1 MKTIAS
7 YVMKR
12 KPEAQLSGIAM
23 VEAPYDEDVDA
34 IFKSI
39 MPEGVEPLHLFRV
52 MARNKRVLAKIKA
65 GSLLDRGSL
74 SLRERE
80 IIIDRTTARCGAE
93 YEWGVH
99 IAYFAERVGLTP
111 DQIRATAIGDAKD
124 PAWDARERLLIE
136 LVDQLHDTATVAP
149 GLMASLR
156 DEWSDGQVLE
166 MLALAGAYHTISFIA
181 NAAAVP
187 LESWG
192 ARFPDR

>member
-1 MKTIAS
+1 MATKHDPAPA
-7 YVMKR
+7 R
-12 KPEAQLSGIAM
+12 IAM
-23 VEAPYDEDVDA
+23 VEPPYDVDIDA

-39 MPEGVEPLHLFRV
+39 MPAGAEPLHLFRV
-52 MARNKRVLAKIKA
+52 MARSKRVIAKIKA

-74 SLRERE
+74 TLRERE

-111 DQIRATAIGDAKD
+111 DQVRATALSDAKD

-136 LVDQLHDTATVAP
+136 LVDQLHDTATVTPA
-149 GLMASLR
+149 LMDALLAH
-156 DEWSDGQVLE
+156 WSDEQVLE
-166 MLALAGAYHTISFIA
+166 MIALAGAYHTISFIA
-181 NAAAVP
+181 NATAVP
-187 LESWG
+187 LEDWA

>member
-1 MKTIAS
+1 
-7 YVMKR
+7 
-12 KPEAQLSGIAM
+12 
-23 VEAPYDEDVDA
+23 
-34 IFKSI
+34 
-39 MPEGVEPLHLFRV
+39 
-52 MARNKRVLAKIKA
+52 MARSKRVLAKIKA

-74 SLRERE
+74 SLRARE

-111 DQIRATAIGDAKD
+111 DQVRASAVSDAKD
-124 PAWDARERLLIE
+124 PAWDSRDAMLIE
-136 LVDQLHDTATVAP
+136 LADQLHDTSTVTSA
-149 GLMASLR
+149 LMGDLL
-156 DEWSDGQVLE
+156 ETWSDEQVLE

-187 LESWG
+187 LEEWA